1 MKFCRFEL
9 VAEAGSVRTGI
20 AYEGRIYETDGTNA
34 IGIHEAGD
42 IRLLAPIGRA
52 PSVRV
57 FRSGELVFDYAHPA
71 AMMGPNERLPMPP
84 GAERL
89 GYTPALAVVV
99 ASSGRAIETMIADE
113 TVLGL
118 SLCHLFTT
126 LRDPG
131 GRALDAGYALGPA
144 LTTPDELIESSTKS
158 EHGAIYQDEIAL
170 SRNGSELQRW
180 QLGNIKPRPAEAI
193 AVASETRELTE
204 GDLLLIPLGDADLAV
219 DPADE
224 IRIWGTKLGSLN
236 VRIG

>member
-1 MKFCRFEL
+1 VKFCRFEL
-9 VAEAGSVRTGI
+9 VAESGVIRTGI

-34 IGIHEAGD
+34 IGIHEAAD

-57 FRSGELVFDYAHPA
+57 YRPRELVFEYAHPA
-71 AMMGPNERLPMPP
+71 AMLGPNERLPMPV

-99 ASSGRAIETMIADE
+99 ASSGRSIDSSIADE

-118 SLCHLFTT
+118 ALTHLFTT

-131 GRALDAGYALGPA
+131 GRALDAGYAVGPA
-144 LTTPDELIESSTKS
+144 LVTPDELIESSTKS

-170 SRNGSELQRW
+170 SRNGVEIDRW
-180 QLGNIKPRPAEAI
+180 QLADIFPRPAAAI
-193 AVASETRELTE
+193 AVASESRELTE
-204 GDLLLIPLGDADLAV
+204 GDLLLIPIGDAELAV

-224 IRIWGTKLGSLN
+224 IRVWGAKLGSLN